1 MGTNSENLKVMQAPL
16 AVALFLFFVLN
27 FDVCTL
33 YLGSSNVGSNNE
45 VKQASLRMVV

>member
-33 YLGSSNVGSNNE
+33 YLGSSNVGNNA